1 MNDTWFRRRWYDF
14 RQGHGMYLVFAMSF
28 VNFVLIFYRLLIE
41 EINVLGEIFSNLW
54 IFVVIFLAVYIP
66 AAILIGNWHRK
77 TQMKIEHE
85 QTMKQSPLMARNF
98 RILLEAKRGIPLIIE
113 KLCFLEHVKTPSII
127 SPFCF
132 FFIFSEKLV

>member
-1 MNDTWFRRRWYDF
+1 MNDAWFRRRWYDF

-41 EINVLGEIFSNLW
+41 EISVLGEIFSNLW

-85 QTMKQSPLMARNF
+85 QSMKQSPLMAKNF
-98 RILLEAKRGIPLIIE
+98 RVLLDLLEVKASIKEVEDFRKFLKLIE
-113 KLCFLEHVKTPSII
+113 SGNN
-127 SPFCF
+127 
-132 FFIFSEKLV
+132 

>member
-41 EINVLGEIFSNLW
+41 EINVLGEFFSNLW
-54 IFVVIFLAVYIP
+54 IFVVIFLAIYIP

-77 TQMKIEHE
+77 TQMRIEHE
-85 QTMKQSPLMARNF
+85 QSMKQSPLMARNF
-98 RILLEAKRGIPLIIE
+98 RILLDLLEGKASTKEVEDLRKFLKSIE
-113 KLCFLEHVKTPSII
+113 SGDN
-127 SPFCF
+127 
-132 FFIFSEKLV
+132 

>member
-1 MNDTWFRRRWYDF
+1 MNETWVRRRWYDF

-41 EINVLGEIFSNLW
+41 QIDFLGDLFSNLW
-54 IFVVIFLAVYIP
+54 IFVIIFLGAYIP

-85 QTMKQSPLMARNF
+85 QSMKQSPLMAKNF
-98 RILLEAKRGIPLIIE
+98 RVLLDLLEGKASKKEVEGLRKFLKSIE
-113 KLCFLEHVKTPSII
+113 NG
-127 SPFCF
+127 
-132 FFIFSEKLV
+132 EK

>member
-1 MNDTWFRRRWYDF
+1 MNDAWFRRRWYDF

-54 IFVVIFLAVYIP
+54 IFVVIFLVVYIP

-85 QTMKQSPLMARNF
+85 QSMKQSPLMAKNF
-98 RILLEAKRGIPLIIE
+98 RILLDLLEGKASKKEVEDLRKFLKSIE
-113 KLCFLEHVKTPSII
+113 NGSN
-127 SPFCF
+127 
-132 FFIFSEKLV
+132 

>member
-54 IFVVIFLAVYIP
+54 IFVVIFLAIYIP

-85 QTMKQSPLMARNF
+85 QSMKQSPLMARNF
-98 RILLEAKRGIPLIIE
+98 RILLDLLEGKASTKEVEDLRKFLKSIE
-113 KLCFLEHVKTPSII
+113 SGNN
-127 SPFCF
+127 
-132 FFIFSEKLV
+132 

>member
-41 EINVLGEIFSNLW
+41 EINVLGEFFSNLW
-54 IFVVIFLAVYIP
+54 IFVVIFLTIYIP

-77 TQMKIEHE
+77 TQMRIEHE
-85 QTMKQSPLMARNF
+85 QSMKQSPLMARNF
-98 RILLEAKRGIPLIIE
+98 RILLDLLEGKASTKEVEDLRKFLKSIE
-113 KLCFLEHVKTPSII
+113 SGDN
-127 SPFCF
+127 
-132 FFIFSEKLV
+132 

>member
-14 RQGHGMYLVFAMSF
+14 RQGHGMYLIFAMSF

-54 IFVVIFLAVYIP
+54 IFVVIFLAAYIP

-77 TQMKIEHE
+77 TQMKIEHK
-85 QTMKQSPLMARNF
+85 QSMKQSPLMAKNF
-98 RILLEAKRGIPLIIE
+98 RVLLDLLEGKASTKKVEDLRKFLKSIE
-113 KLCFLEHVKTPSII
+113 SGKN
-127 SPFCF
+127 
-132 FFIFSEKLV
+132 